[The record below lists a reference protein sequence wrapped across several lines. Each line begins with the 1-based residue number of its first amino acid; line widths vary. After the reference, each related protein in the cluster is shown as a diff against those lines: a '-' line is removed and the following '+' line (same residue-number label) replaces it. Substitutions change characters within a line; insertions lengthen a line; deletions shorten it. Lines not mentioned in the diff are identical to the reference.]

1 MTTTLTVAELGAKEG
16 SVKDLKKHT
25 QKDESRKSSTEE
37 KRKLD
42 QRHERIVQSFV
53 ENLNYNVKHNVPT
66 N

>member
-1 MTTTLTVAELGAKEG
+1 LDRLRLIPKEDIL
-16 SVKDLKKHT
+16 KALKKHT
-25 QKDESRKSSTEE
+25 KKDESRKSSTEE

-53 ENLNYNVKHNVPT
+53 ENLNYNVKHNIPT